1 MRLKMMNSLG
11 VIAGLGLFGS
21 SLTFAKAPEI
31 TEAEKQMFAPIKA
44 VQAPTGVKAAQV
56 KLGQQ
61 LFHDKRLSKN
71 HDISCNSCHTVT
83 NYGVDGEPTSP
94 GHKGH
99 RGGRN
104 SPTVMNAFGHVSQ
117 FWDGRAADVEA
128 QAKGPVLAP
137 GEMAMP
143 SAEAVV
149 ATLNS
154 IPGYITAFRAAF
166 PDDKTPVTYD
176 NFAKA
181 VGAFERQLSTPSR
194 FDAFLEGDNNA
205 LTDAEKA
212 GFKTFIATGCTMC
225 HNGALM
231 GGNIYQKVGLMK
243 AWPNQKD
250 QGRFDLTK
258 NEADRMMFKVP
269 SLRNIEKTGPYFHD
283 GETKDLATAVKM
295 MAEYQLNKQLSDAD
309 TASIITFLKSTTAT
323 PPAEY
328 LKTPELPKSGP
339 KTPAP
344 DPS

>member
-1 MRLKMMNSLG
+1 MYL
-11 VIAGLGLFGS
+11 A
-21 SLTFAKAPEI
+21 FAKSVEVND
-31 TEAEKQMFAPIKA
+31 AEKQMFAPIKA
-44 VQAPTGVKAAQV
+44 VGAPVGVQAELV

-104 SPTVMNAFGHVSQ
+104 SPTVMNAFGHLAQ

-128 QAKGPVLAP
+128 QAKGPVLNP
-137 GEMAMP
+137 GEMAMA
-143 SAEAVV
+143 SEEAVIK
-149 ATLNS
+149 TLS
-154 IPGYITAFRAAF
+154 SMPGYVEGFKKAF
-166 PDDKTPVTYD
+166 PKEAKPITYD

-194 FDAFLEGDNNA
+194 LDQFLSGDDKA
-205 LTDAEKA
+205 LTDNEKL
-212 GFKTFIATGCTMC
+212 GMKTFVSTGCTMC
-225 HNGALM
+225 HNGALL
-231 GGNIYQKVGLMK
+231 GGNMYQKVGLMK

-258 NEADRMMFKVP
+258 NEADKMMFKVP

-283 GETKDLATAVKM
+283 GLTKDLATAVKM
-295 MAEYQLNKQLSDAD
+295 MAEYQLNKKLSDED
-309 TASIITFLKSTTAT
+309 TQAIVAFLKTTTAE
-323 PPAEY
+323 PAAEY
-328 LKTPELPKSGP
+328 LKTPEIAKSGP
-339 KTPAP
+339 NTPAP

>member
-1 MRLKMMNSLG
+1 MQQATRYFFGILTSL
-11 VIAGLGLFGS
+11 ILLGS
-21 SLTFAKAPEI
+21 AVTFAESPKITDTEKA
-31 TEAEKQMFAPIKA
+31 MFAPIKS
-44 VQAPTGVKAAQV
+44 VKTPRGVKAVQV

-83 NYGVDGEPTSP
+83 NYGVDGEPTSL

-104 SPTVMNAFGHVSQ
+104 SPTVMNAFAHLSQ

-128 QAKGPVLAP
+128 QAKGPVLNP

-143 SAEAVV
+143 SADAVV

-154 IPGYITAFRAAF
+154 IPGYVTTFKSAF
-166 PDDKTPVTYD
+166 PNEKTPVTYD

-194 FDAFLEGDNNA
+194 FDRYLAGDEKA
-205 LTDAEKA
+205 LTEIEKL
-212 GFKTFIATGCTMC
+212 GLKTFISTGCTMC
-225 HNGALM
+225 HNGALL
-231 GGNIYQKVGLMK
+231 GGSIYQKLGLVK

-250 QGRFDLTK
+250 QGRYDLTK

-283 GETKDLATAVKM
+283 GQTKDLSTAIKM
-295 MAEYQLNKQLSDAD
+295 MAEYQLGRTLSEAS
-309 TASIITFLKSTTAT
+309 TKSIIAFLKSTTAQ
-323 PPAEY
+323 PSAEY
-328 LKTPELPKSGP
+328 LKTPSLPKSGP
-339 KTPAP
+339 KTPTP

>member
-1 MRLKMMNSLG
+1 MRQITLCLLSLF
-11 VIAGLGLFGS
+11 AAS
-21 SLTFAKAPEI
+21 SLFCSVAVAKAPEI
-31 TEAEKQMFAPIKA
+31 TKTEKGMFAPIKA
-44 VQAPTGVKAAQV
+44 AEAPSGVKAVQI

-104 SPTVMNAFGHVSQ
+104 SPTVMNAFAHLSQ

-128 QAKGPVLAP
+128 QAKGPVLAA

-154 IPGYITAFRAAF
+154 IPGYVTTFKAAF
-166 PDDKTPVTYD
+166 PNEKAPVSYD

-194 FDAFLEGDNNA
+194 FDKYLEGDEKA
-205 LTDAEKA
+205 LTDAEKV
-212 GFKTFIATGCTMC
+212 GFKTFISTGCTMC
-225 HNGALM
+225 HNGALL
-231 GGNIYQKVGLMK
+231 GGNLYQKVGLVK

-258 NEADRMMFKVP
+258 NEAEKMMFKVP

-283 GETKDLATAVKM
+283 GQTADLSTAVKM
-295 MAEYQLNKQLSDAD
+295 MAEYQLGKQLSDAD
-309 TASIITFLKSTTAT
+309 TASIITFLKSTTAE
-323 PPAEY
+323 PAAEY
-328 LKTPELPKSGP
+328 LKTPALPKSGP

>member
-1 MRLKMMNSLG
+1 MRLKTKLSFGVMIGVSLC
-11 VIAGLGLFGS
+11 GS
-21 SLTFAKAPEI
+21 SLTIAKSPEI
-31 TEAEKQMFAPIKA
+31 SDAEKTIFAPIKA
-44 VQAPTGVKAAQV
+44 VAAPTGLKAAQV

-104 SPTVMNAFGHVSQ
+104 SPTVMNAFGHLAQ
-117 FWDGRAADVEA
+117 FWDGRAQDVEE
-128 QAKGPVLAP
+128 QAKGPVLNP

-154 IPGYITAFRAAF
+154 IPGYVSAFKAAF
-166 PDDKTPVTYD
+166 PDEKTPVTYD

-194 FDAFLEGDNNA
+194 FDQYLEGDENA
-205 LTDAEKA
+205 LNDAEKT
-212 GFKTFIATGCTMC
+212 GLKTFISTGCTMC

-231 GGNIYQKVGLMK
+231 GGNLYQKVGLMK
-243 AWPNQKD
+243 PWPNQKD
-250 QGRFDLTK
+250 QGRYDLTK

-283 GETKDLATAVKM
+283 GQTKDLAIAVKM
-295 MAEYQLNKQLSDAD
+295 MAEYQLNKELSEEEVS
-309 TASIITFLKSTTAT
+309 SIVTFLKSTTAT
-323 PPAEY
+323 PQAEY

-339 KTPAP
+339 NTPAP

>member
-1 MRLKMMNSLG
+1 MYKSKSILFLSLLLSLAFSSS
-11 VIAGLGLFGS
+11 VLGKS
-21 SLTFAKAPEI
+21 TEI
-31 TEAEKQMFAPIKA
+31 TAAEKGMFAPIKA
-44 VQAPTGVKAAQV
+44 VPAPSGVQAELV

-104 SPTVMNAFGHVSQ
+104 SPTVMNAFGHLAQ

-128 QAKGPVLAP
+128 QAKGPVLNP

-143 SAEAVV
+143 SEEAVIK
-149 ATLNS
+149 TLTS
-154 IPGYITAFRAAF
+154 IPGYVTAFKVAF
-166 PDDKTPVTYD
+166 PNEAKPISYD

-194 FDAFLEGDNNA
+194 FDQFLSGDEKA
-205 LTDAEKA
+205 LSDAEKA
-212 GFKTFIATGCTMC
+212 GLKTFINTGCTMC
-225 HNGALM
+225 HNGALL
-231 GGNIYQKVGLMK
+231 GGNMYQKVGLMK
-243 AWPNQKD
+243 SWPNQKD

-258 NEADRMMFKVP
+258 EEADKMMFKVP

-283 GETKDLATAVKM
+283 GQTKDLATAVKM
-295 MAEYQLNKQLSDAD
+295 MAEYQLNKQLSDED
-309 TASIITFLKSTTAT
+309 TQAIVAFLKSTTAQ
-323 PPAEY
+323 PAAEY

-339 KTPAP
+339 NTPKA
-344 DPS
+344 DPN